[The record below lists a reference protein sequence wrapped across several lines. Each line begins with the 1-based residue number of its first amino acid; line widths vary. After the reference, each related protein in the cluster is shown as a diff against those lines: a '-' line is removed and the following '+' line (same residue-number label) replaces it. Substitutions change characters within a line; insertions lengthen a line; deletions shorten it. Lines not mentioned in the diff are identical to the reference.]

1 VAASATLPMEIS
13 CNLLSR
19 KPGGKIVNSIEMVAL
34 HPLKDCGEAG
44 EGGGGGGDGLD
55 RGLGEVQFPGPQL
68 EL

>member
-1 VAASATLPMEIS
+1 MEIS
-13 CNLLSR
+13 CNLLSK

-34 HPLKDCGEAG
+34 HPLKDSGEAG

-55 RGLGEVQFPGPQL
+55 RGLRCGCFREVQFPGPQL